1 MYIYLRIKNV
11 FHYFDPTL
19 KIKTMNNLKIKTEI
33 TKYFF
38 IALYLGAILL
48 SIIYFA

>member
-1 MYIYLRIKNV
+1 MLLFTKL

-19 KIKTMNNLKIKTEI
+19 KIKTMKNLKIKTEI

-38 IALYLGAILL
+38 IALYITAIIL